1 MRDLFFDKN
10 RRKIYGKTACKS
22 LTELSL
28 RPSPFLAIVLKE
40 IQMGLIAENIE
51 KIEERITKA
60 CLRSGRKREEITFMA
75 VTKFMPIEAVME
87 AWDAGIRCFGESRV
101 QEAASKFDTFRTE
114 HLGAKLH
121 LIGALQRNKAKTAA
135 ALFDCV
141 QSVDRESLV
150 EELAKHAAG
159 RNEALPILLEL
170 RTGEDSKSGFES
182 PDDLFRAVEL
192 ILACP
197 TLGIRGL
204 MTLAP
209 NTVEEAPV
217 RAAFRKLA
225 LTRQELEKR
234 FPDTAGKHSFNCLSM
249 GMSGDF
255 ETAIEEGSTML
266 RIGSAIFG
274 DRI

>member
-1 MRDLFFDKN
+1 M
-10 RRKIYGKTACKS
+10 S
-22 LTELSL
+22 
-28 RPSPFLAIVLKE
+28 
-40 IQMGLIAENIE
+40 IAENIE
-51 KIEERITKA
+51 KTEERIMKA
-60 CLRSGRKREEITFMA
+60 CLRSGRKREDITLMA
-75 VTKFMPIEAVME
+75 VTKFMPIESVME

-101 QEAASKFDTFRTE
+101 QEAVSKLSSFRTE
-114 HLGAKLH
+114 RPGAGLH

-135 ALFDCV
+135 VFFDCI
-141 QSVDRESLV
+141 QSVDRESLA
-150 EELAKHAAG
+150 EELAKHAAQG
-159 RNEALPILLEL
+159 RGGILPILLEL

-182 PDDLFRAVEL
+182 PEALFRAVEL

-197 TLGIRGL
+197 TLSIRGL

-209 NTVEEAPV
+209 NTGEEAPV

-225 LTRQELEKR
+225 MTRQELERR
-234 FPDTAGKHSFNCLSM
+234 FPDTAGRHSFNCLSM

>member
-1 MRDLFFDKN
+1 MS
-10 RRKIYGKTACKS
+10 IT
-22 LTELSL
+22 
-28 RPSPFLAIVLKE
+28 
-40 IQMGLIAENIE
+40 ENIE
-51 KIEERITKA
+51 KVEERIMKA
-60 CLRSGRKREEITFMA
+60 CIRSGRKREDITLMA
-75 VTKFMPIEAVME
+75 VTKFMPLEAVME

-101 QEAASKFDTFRTE
+101 QEAVSKLSGFRTE
-114 HLGAKLH
+114 RPGAEIH

-135 ALFDCV
+135 AFFDCI
-141 QSVDRESLV
+141 QSVDRGSLA
-150 EELAKHAAG
+150 EELAKHAMDKSSG
-159 RNEALPILLEL
+159 EALPILLEL

-197 TLGIRGL
+197 TLNIRGL

-209 NTVEEAPV
+209 NTSDEDPV

-234 FPDTAGKHSFNCLSM
+234 FPNTAGYSFNCLSM

>member
-1 MRDLFFDKN
+1 M
-10 RRKIYGKTACKS
+10 
-22 LTELSL
+22 
-28 RPSPFLAIVLKE
+28 
-40 IQMGLIAENIE
+40 
-51 KIEERITKA
+51 KA
-60 CLRSGRKREEITFMA
+60 CMRSGRKREDITLMA
-75 VTKFMPIEAVME
+75 VTKFMPLEAVME

-101 QEAASKFDTFRTE
+101 QEAVSKLSGFRTE
-114 HLGAKLH
+114 RPGAELH

-135 ALFDCV
+135 AFFDCI
-141 QSVDRESLV
+141 QSVDRESLA
-150 EELAKHAAG
+150 EELAKHASDRVRG
-159 RNEALPILLEL
+159 GGGTLPVLLEL

-182 PDDLFRAVEL
+182 PEALCSAVEL

-197 TLGIRGL
+197 ALRICGL

-209 NTVEEAPV
+209 NTGEEAPV

-225 LTRQELEKR
+225 ELRQELEKR
-234 FPDTAGKHSFNCLSM
+234 FPNRAELDLSCLSM

-274 DRI
+274 ERI

>member
-1 MRDLFFDKN
+1 
-10 RRKIYGKTACKS
+10 
-22 LTELSL
+22 
-28 RPSPFLAIVLKE
+28 
-40 IQMGLIAENIE
+40 MGIAENI
-51 KIEERITKA
+51 KIIEEQIIKA
-60 CLRSGRKREEITFMA
+60 CLRSGRKREDITLMA

-87 AWDAGIRCFGESRV
+87 TWNAGIRCFGESRV
-101 QEAASKFDTFRTE
+101 QEAVSKFGPFRTE
-114 HLGAKLH
+114 HPGAELH

-135 ALFDCV
+135 AFFDCI
-141 QSVDRESLV
+141 QSVDRESV
-150 EELAKHAAG
+150 AEELAKQPADM
-159 RNEALPILLEL
+159 RRSPALPVLLEL
-170 RTGEDSKSGFES
+170 RTGEDSKSGFTS
-182 PDDLFRAVEL
+182 LDDLFKTVEL

-197 TLGIRGL
+197 TLSIRGL

-209 NTVEEAPV
+209 NTAEEAPV

-225 LTRQELEKR
+225 AARKELETR
-234 FPDTAGKHSFNCLSM
+234 FPNTAEGHSFACLSM

>member
-1 MRDLFFDKN
+1 M
-10 RRKIYGKTACKS
+10 S
-22 LTELSL
+22 
-28 RPSPFLAIVLKE
+28 
-40 IQMGLIAENIE
+40 IAENIE
-51 KIEERITKA
+51 KIEERISKA
-60 CLRSGRKREEITFMA
+60 CLRSGRKREDITLMA
-75 VTKFMPIEAVME
+75 VTKFMPIESVTE

-101 QEAASKFDTFRTE
+101 QEAVSKLSGFRTE
-114 HLGAKLH
+114 RPGAGLH
-121 LIGALQRNKAKTAA
+121 LIGALQRNKAKAA
-135 ALFDCV
+135 AAFFDCV
-141 QSVDRESLV
+141 QSVDRESLA
-150 EELAKHAAG
+150 EELAKHAMDKSRG
-159 RNEALPILLEL
+159 GVLPILLEL

-182 PDDLFRAVEL
+182 PDALFHAVEL

-197 TLGIRGL
+197 TLSIRGL

-209 NTVEEAPV
+209 NTGEEAPV

-225 LTRQELEKR
+225 LTARELERR
-234 FPDTAGKHSFNCLSM
+234 FPDTAGKHSFDCLSM

>member
-1 MRDLFFDKN
+1 MM
-10 RRKIYGKTACKS
+10 S
-22 LTELSL
+22 
-28 RPSPFLAIVLKE
+28 
-40 IQMGLIAENIE
+40 IAENIE
-51 KIEERITKA
+51 KIEERIMKA
-60 CLRSGRKREEITFMA
+60 CLSSGRKREDITLMA
-75 VTKFMPIEAVME
+75 VTKFMPLEAVTE

-101 QEAASKFDTFRTE
+101 QEAVSKLNSFRTE
-114 HLGAKLH
+114 HPGAELH

-135 ALFDCV
+135 AFFDCI
-141 QSVDRESLV
+141 QSVDRESLA
-150 EELAKHAAG
+150 EELAKYAAQG
-159 RNEALPILLEL
+159 RGAALPVLLEL

-182 PDDLFRAVEL
+182 LDTLFRAVEL

-197 TLGIRGL
+197 TLSIRGL

-209 NTVEEAPV
+209 NTGEEAPV

-225 LTRQELEKR
+225 MARQELENR
-234 FPDTAGKHSFNCLSM
+234 FPNTAGFDLSCLSM

-274 DRI
+274 ERI

>member
-1 MRDLFFDKN
+1 
-10 RRKIYGKTACKS
+10 
-22 LTELSL
+22 
-28 RPSPFLAIVLKE
+28 
-40 IQMGLIAENIE
+40 MGSIAENIK
-51 KIEERITKA
+51 KIEERILEA

-75 VTKFMPIEAVME
+75 VTKFMPLEAVTE
-87 AWDAGIRCFGESRV
+87 AWDAGLRCFGESRV
-101 QEAASKFDTFRTE
+101 QEAVSKLDSFRTE
-114 HLGAKLH
+114 HPGAELH
-121 LIGALQRNKAKTAA
+121 LIGALQRNKAKSAA
-135 ALFDCV
+135 AFFDCV
-141 QSVDRESLV
+141 QSVDRESLA
-150 EELAKHAAG
+150 EELAKHAGG
-159 RNEALPILLEL
+159 RSEALPVLLEL
-170 RTGEDSKSGFES
+170 RTGEDSKSGFTSLDE
-182 PDDLFRAVEL
+182 LFRTVEL

-197 TLGIRGL
+197 TLRIRGL

-225 LTRQELEKR
+225 AARQELENR
-234 FPDTAGKHSFNCLSM
+234 FKNTGHGFSCLSM

>member
-1 MRDLFFDKN
+1 
-10 RRKIYGKTACKS
+10 
-22 LTELSL
+22 
-28 RPSPFLAIVLKE
+28 
-40 IQMGLIAENIE
+40 MGAIAENIE
-51 KIEERITKA
+51 KIEERIIKA
-60 CLRSGRKREEITFMA
+60 CLRSGRKREDITFMA
-75 VTKFMPIEAVME
+75 VTKFMPLEAVME
-87 AWDAGIRCFGESRV
+87 AWDAGLRCFGESRV
-101 QEAASKFDTFRTE
+101 QEAVSKLDSFRTKHPGSE
-114 HLGAKLH
+114 LH

-135 ALFDCV
+135 AFFDCI
-141 QSVDRESLV
+141 QSVDRDSLA

-159 RNEALPILLEL
+159 RGGMLPVLLEL

-182 PDDLFRAVEL
+182 PEALFRAVEL

-197 TLGIRGL
+197 TLSIRGL

-209 NTVEEAPV
+209 NTGEEAPI

-234 FPDTAGKHSFNCLSM
+234 FPNTAGLDLSCLSM

-274 DRI
+274 ERI

>member
-1 MRDLFFDKN
+1 
-10 RRKIYGKTACKS
+10 
-22 LTELSL
+22 
-28 RPSPFLAIVLKE
+28 
-40 IQMGLIAENIE
+40 
-51 KIEERITKA
+51 
-60 CLRSGRKREEITFMA
+60 MA
-75 VTKFMPIEAVME
+75 VTKFMPLEAVVE

-101 QEAASKFDTFRTE
+101 QEAVSKLSGFRTE
-114 HLGAKLH
+114 RPGAELH

-135 ALFDCV
+135 AFFDCI
-141 QSVDRESLV
+141 QSVDRESLA
-150 EELAKHAAG
+150 EELAKHASDRERSG
-159 RNEALPILLEL
+159 GHTLPILLEL

-182 PDDLFRAVEL
+182 PEALCNAVEL

-197 TLGIRGL
+197 TLRICGL

-209 NTVEEAPV
+209 NTDEDAPV

-225 LTRQELEKR
+225 ELRQKLEKR
-234 FPDTAGKHSFNCLSM
+234 FPNQTGHSFDCLSM

-274 DRI
+274 ERI